1 MALATAEL
9 AFGGGRTLWMSRRD
23 PVAGSGSKRVPL
35 RGSGSPVALGGS
47 ALPIPGPEASGLGA
61 RTELDE
67 EEDEEDGGH
76 DEPPCHGGSVGA
88 DLRLG
93 SGVTDPGALFGRG
106 L

>member
-9 AFGGGRTLWMSRRD
+9 AFGGGWALWMSRRD
-23 PVAGSGSKRVPL
+23 PAAGSGSKRVPL
-35 RGSGSPVALGGS
+35 RGSGSPLALGGS
-47 ALPIPGPEASGLGA
+47 ALPIPGPETSGLGA
-61 RTELDE
+61 RTELE
-67 EEDEEDGGH
+67 EEDDEDGGH

-93 SGVTDPGALFGRG
+93 SGATNPGALFGRG